1 MGKSDV
7 MDDALASFALAYA
20 ERTQLDYDR
29 LAKAKSA
36 TKRR

>member
-1 MGKSDV
+1 

-29 LAKAKSA
+29 LAKARRPA
-36 TKRR
+36 TKRG